1 MTAGPELP
9 GKHVVLV
16 PVTAEHVQDLRRIL
30 HTPEVRLRW
39 GDEAASPQWPFDD
52 PSATRFAVLLDG
64 AVMGMVQYS
73 EEDEPAYRHASIDV
87 FLDPTVHGRGIGR
100 DAVGSATPTAPGGM
114 TACSWTSSP
123 RNWTSLADSA
133 SLSRQR
139 IGQRD
144 GRLLWERSFRYPLRC
159 HRAVEILRRFN
170 APEGVAHT
178 MAETVAD
185 RAASEAATHPSRELV
200 DRFSVHGPRALQRLR
215 QAEAT
220 AVGPWP
226 HSGAV
231 VTTGRSTHSPL
242 PVLR

>member
-16 PVTAEHVQDLRRIL
+16 PVTAEHVPDLRRIL
-30 HTPEVRLRW
+30 HTPEVVRW
-39 GDEAASPQWPFDD
+39 VCCAA
-52 PSATRFAVLLDG
+52 T
-64 AVMGMVQYS
+64 
-73 EEDEPAYRHASIDV
+73 
-87 FLDPTVHGRGIGR
+87 
-100 DAVGSATPTAPGGM
+100 SATPTAPGGM

-185 RAASEAATHPSRELV
+185 RAVSEAAAHP
-200 DRFSVHGPRALQRLR
+200 
-215 QAEAT
+215 
-220 AVGPWP
+220 
-226 HSGAV
+226 
-231 VTTGRSTHSPL
+231 SPL